1 MNVPTATNPHLHMPL
16 LRLPYLFGALLLA
29 LFLSLPTQSATAA
42 DNDPDEARQVLEKV
56 AQKMIQTTNAR
67 RDDIKEDPRVVEQL
81 VEELLLPHID
91 LLTASRW
98 VLGRHWRT
106 ASKEQ
111 KLNFMRHFRGML
123 LRFYSTALADYL
135 SENTVDEDLIRFQ
148 PVRAEA
154 GSDDVTVRSHVHPP
168 NGQPIPVNYHMHL
181 TRKGWQVYDIS
192 VEGVSMI
199 TTYRNSFNDE
209 IRRNGLDKLI
219 ARLADEDSDLVK
231 HPPGAN
237 S

>member
-1 MNVPTATNPHLHMPL
+1 MNILTASPNHRRTFL
-16 LRLPYLFGALLLA
+16 LRLPRLFSALLLA
-29 LFLSLPTQSATAA
+29 LFLSLPAQSVTAA
-42 DNDPDEARQVLEKV
+42 DEPDKARQILEEV
-56 AQKMIQTTNAR
+56 AREMVQATNAR
-67 RDDIKEDPRVVEQL
+67 RDEIKADPKVVEEL

-98 VLGRHWRT
+98 VLGKHWRT

-154 GSDDVTVRSHVHPP
+154 DSDDVTVRSRVHPP
-168 NGQPIPVNYHMHL
+168 GGDSIPVNYHMHL
-181 TRKGWQVYDIS
+181 TDKGWKVYDVS
-192 VEGVSMI
+192 VEGVSVI

-209 IRRNGLDKLI
+209 IRRDGLDKLI
-219 ARLADEDSDLVK
+219 ARLADRDSDLIK
-231 HPPGAN
+231 EPPGAN
-237 S
+237 G

>member
-1 MNVPTATNPHLHMPL
+1 MNQPTSSATLF
-16 LRLPYLFGALLLA
+16 RLPAWIGALLAMLLLVA
-29 LFLSLPTQSATAA
+29 VRPAVAA
-42 DNDPDEARQVLEKV
+42 EDPDQARQLLEQV
-56 AQKMIQTTNAR
+56 AQEMIQATNER
-67 RDDIKEDPRVVEQL
+67 REEIKQDPKVVEEL

-91 LLTASRW
+91 LITASRW
-98 VLGRHWRT
+98 VLGKHWRR

-111 KLNFMRHFRGML
+111 KISFMKHFRGML

-135 SENTVDEDLIRFQ
+135 NENKVDENLIRFQ

-154 GSDDVTVRSHVHPP
+154 GSEDVTVRSHVHPP
-168 NGQPIPVNYHMHL
+168 SGQPVPVNYHMHM
-181 TRKGWQVYDIS
+181 TRKGWKVYDVS
-192 VEGVSMI
+192 VEGVSVI

-219 ARLADEDSDLVK
+219 ARLADRDSDLVK
-231 HPPGAN
+231 QPPGTN

>member
-1 MNVPTATNPHLHMPL
+1 MNIPTARPTYPRSPL

-29 LFLSLPTQSATAA
+29 LCLSLPAQNGIAA
-42 DNDPDEARQVLEKV
+42 DNDPDEARQILEKV
-56 AQKMIQTTNAR
+56 AKEMIQATNAR
-67 RDDIKEDPRVVEQL
+67 RDEIKADPGVVEQL

-111 KLNFMRHFRGML
+111 KLNFMRHFRSML
-123 LRFYSTALADYL
+123 LGFYSTALADYL

-181 TRKGWQVYDIS
+181 TRKGWQVYDVS
-192 VEGVSMI
+192 VEGVSVV

-209 IRRNGLDKLI
+209 IRRNGLDQLI
-219 ARLADEDSDLVK
+219 ARLADKDNDLVK
-231 HPPGAN
+231 QPPGSN